1 MLIEHVPIMRL
12 SKTAVLTFADVVTRV
27 KRTALSRSCPCPVF
41 VRIFRKVLSGVCPVS
56 GFCQNSLSGVCL
68 SGLCLSRFCP
78 MSGFCLDFQEK
89 SVRCLSVRP
98 DKDKTEVSGFLLSLS
113 T

>member
-1 MLIEHVPIMRL
+1 MIVVSKELSEWVYNTGVLVQQLRIIN
-12 SKTAVLTFADVVTRV
+12 SKTSKSKGWIVSLLFSIRASSESRDTFHKVEIGIT
-27 KRTALSRSCPCPVF
+27 TAT
-41 VRIFRKVLSGVCPVS
+41 G
-56 GFCQNSLSGVCL
+56 N
-68 SGLCLSRFCP
+68 
-78 MSGFCLDFQEK
+78 DFQKK